1 MSMNHRICILYN
13 NSLQCVRVRVGH
25 DIPQLSDV
33 SRQIILIPIALLFW
47 KFPTLHCWW
56 NGRCATRTR
65 PVKSPRVLWIWITL
79 IIQSNLVCWIT
90 GVWSTVWRK
99 SVSFMRVQYIIRRVV
114 TLKKKLYKEQIVKC
128 PKKFSIYGFPV
139 FLFLRSEACVRLGD
153 HFQHLFKCAL
163 SCVCTHT
170 HTYIYIWVYI
180 QGVPGGMCQT
190 SGKCFL
196 R

>member
-1 MSMNHRICILYN
+1 MGHSAAGRIMSMNHRICILYN

-56 NGRCATRTR
+56 NGRCATRIR
-65 PVKSPRVLWIWITL
+65 PVKSPRLLWIWITL
-79 IIQSNLVCWIT
+79 IIQSSLVCWIT

-114 TLKKKLYKEQIVKC
+114 TLKKNCIRNKSWSVLRNLVYTVSHCFFSFEVKH
-128 PKKFSIYGFPV
+128 V
-139 FLFLRSEACVRLGD
+139 WD
-153 HFQHLFKCAL
+153 
-163 SCVCTHT
+163 
-170 HTYIYIWVYI
+170 
-180 QGVPGGMCQT
+180 
-190 SGKCFL
+190 
-196 R
+196 